1 MSATRPFPL
10 ITAEDAA
17 ALIPNGALIGF
28 SGFTPAGAAK
38 VVPRALAA
46 RAKALHAAGTPFK
59 IRLLTGASTGA
70 AIDEEL
76 SQADAISWR
85 CPYQSSKHLR
95 DQINAQE
102 VQFVDMHISNVP
114 QNLAYGFFG
123 EMEYA
128 VIEATDVTRDGRVYL
143 PTSIGMTPS
152 LLRYAK
158 KIIIEI
164 NRFHSPRVSE
174 MSDIVLLPPPPDRD
188 PIPIHTAMSRI
199 GVPYASVDPKK
210 IVGIIEHSEP
220 DDVMGF
226 DTPSAAHRR
235 IAEFVVEFLV
245 NEMRAG
251 RVPREFLPLQS
262 GVGNV
267 ANAVLAGLGESPDIP
282 PFEMYTEVFQEACV
296 DLMEK
301 GLMTGASTTGITV
314 SPQSLQH
321 IYENLDFFI
330 PRIILR
336 PMELSNHPGVIRR
349 LGLITMNTAL
359 EIDIFGHANSTHV
372 MGTQMMNGI
381 GGSGDFTRNAY
392 LSIYLCQSINK
403 GGRISG
409 IVPMCSH
416 VDHNEHSVQ
425 VVVTDQGLADLRG
438 LGANERATTIIEKC
452 AHPMYRDYL
461 HRYLETATMG
471 HLRHDLS
478 RCFEMHQRFMATGSM
493 QE

>member
-1 MSATRPFPL
+1 MTSLHPFPR
-10 ITAEDAA
+10 ITPEEAA
-17 ALIPNGALIGF
+17 SLIPNGALIGF

-38 VVPRALAA
+38 AVPRALAA
-46 RAKALHAAGTPFK
+46 RARALHAAEVPFK

-85 CPYQSSKHLR
+85 SPYQSSKHLR
-95 DQINAQE
+95 DKINEQK
-102 VQFVDMHISNVP
+102 VQFVDMHISNVA

-123 EMEYA
+123 ELEYA
-128 VIEATDVTRDGRVYL
+128 VIEATDITADGRVYL
-143 PTSIGMTPS
+143 PTSIGVTPS
-152 LLRYAK
+152 FLRYAK
-158 KIIIEI
+158 KVIIEI

-188 PIPIHTAMSRI
+188 PIPIHHAMSRI
-199 GVPYASVDPKK
+199 GVPYASVDPRK
-210 IVGIIEHSEP
+210 IVGVIEHSEP

-226 DTPSAAHRR
+226 ETPTEAHKR
-235 IAEFVVEFLV
+235 IAQFVVEFLV

-251 RVPREFLPLQS
+251 RIPREFLPLQS

-267 ANAVLAGLGESPDIP
+267 ANAVLAGLGDSPDIP
-282 PFEMYTEVFQEACV
+282 PFQMYTEVFQEACV
-296 DLMEK
+296 ELMER

-314 SPQSLQH
+314 SPGALKH
-321 IYENLDFFI
+321 IYDNLDFFI
-330 PRIILR
+330 PRLILR

-359 EIDIFGHANSTHV
+359 EVDIYGHANSTHV
-372 MGTQMMNGI
+372 LGTQMMNGI

-392 LSIYLCQSINK
+392 LSIYLCPSINK
-403 GGRISG
+403 GGKISG
-409 IVPMCSH
+409 IVPMASH

-438 LGANERATTIIEKC
+438 LGAMERARTIIDKC

-461 HRYLETATMG
+461 HKYLETATMG

-478 RCFEMHQRFMATGSM
+478 KAFELHQRFMATGSM
-493 QE
+493 L